1 MRKVQGCCDPV
12 VLPVKGIQLPREKLS
27 RDPAEGFIPGYKRCW
42 SLLVAGPSPL
52 PCRGNFFK
60 EEDEVVLHRSL
71 AFPDKPG
78 EFLVGR
84 NGIHVPL
91 CNVQAD
97 DDAGDVSNRIP
108 DAVI

>member
-1 MRKVQGCCDPV
+1 MIPLKG
-12 VLPVKGIQLPREKLS
+12 LSLVKKDAGHFLLQVTPHYRAREIFL
-27 RDPAEGFIPGYKRCW
+27 
-42 SLLVAGPSPL
+42 
-52 PCRGNFFK
+52 K

-71 AFPDKPG
+71 AFPEQPG